1 MIRLR
6 ELMLGCLAGAAWV
19 VPSPGLAASDSY
31 SSGFYT
37 RGVDAAAYIDQGG
50 AVIDPYYVP
59 VQDAAL
65 LPRVSLT
72 VMQEDNIFLD
82 ANDPQEGTTVALEP
96 GLLGIWGRPGGNH
109 LYADYGAIL
118 PLYESVEELDD
129 GPSHMLRLGSV
140 YRTGKSQVQ
149 GEFGYRLLD
158 EMDTVVGARVGKQD
172 LLGDLNVEHEVTGKS
187 SVGAEGRV
195 EMHDYDEAT
204 YGDYNRYYG
213 AGRLYHRLTPK
224 SQAFFQGGL
233 GRDDSREAAFAEN
246 SADFYDLSLGVRG
259 KQSPKFNASGRVG
272 YMWRTYDDET
282 RADEGDW
289 IASLHAES
297 NPFGLTT
304 FGGELYADIRPAID
318 ANGSDV
324 IDQGVVGTASR
335 RLFIE
340 RLRGNAAIT
349 YGRTSYSTLQTATTG
364 ENEFIYDGRTDNYWG
379 FSLGVDWWTRERFS
393 LGLAYSY
400 MNRDGSQNGNPE
412 EQASTS
418 YEYGRWTLRASW
430 NY

>member
-1 MIRLR
+1 MMRLR
-6 ELMLGCLAGAAWV
+6 AFIVGCLAGAALA
-19 VPSPGLAASDSY
+19 VPSIGLAAGDGF

-50 AVIDPYYVP
+50 AVIDPFYVP
-59 VQDAAL
+59 VQNVAL

-72 VMQEDNIFLD
+72 VMQEDNVFLD
-82 ANDPQEGTTVALEP
+82 AVDPLQGTTIALIP
-96 GLLGIWGRPGGNH
+96 GLLGIWGRPGGNN
-109 LYADYGAIL
+109 LYADYGVIL

-129 GPSHMLRLGSV
+129 GPSHMLRLGGI
-140 YRTGKSQVQ
+140 YRTGKSQIQ

-172 LLGDLNVEHEVTGKS
+172 LIGDLNLEHQVSGKS

-195 EMHDYDEAT
+195 ERHEYDEAT
-204 YGDYNRYYG
+204 YGDYDRYYG
-213 AGRLYHRLTPK
+213 AGRLYHRVTPK
-224 SQAFFQGGL
+224 SQAFLQGGL
-233 GRDDSREAAFAEN
+233 GRDNAREAAFAEN

-259 KQSPKFNASGRVG
+259 KQSPKFNASGRLG
-272 YMWRTYDDET
+272 YMWRTYDEES
-282 RADEGDW
+282 RADEGGW
-289 IASLHAES
+289 IASLRAES

-318 ANGSDV
+318 ANGADV
-324 IDQGVVGTASR
+324 ADQGVVGTVSR

-340 RLRGNAAIT
+340 RLRGNASIT
-349 YGRTSYSTLQTATTG
+349 YGRTDYSSYRTETDGADEL
-364 ENEFIYDGRTDNYWG
+364 IYDGRTDNYWG
-379 FSLGVDWWTRERFS
+379 FSLGADWWTRERFS

-400 MNRDGSQNGNPE
+400 MNRDGSRNGDLA
-412 EQASTS
+412 EQENTS

>member
-1 MIRLR
+1 MKLR
-6 ELMLGCLAGAAWV
+6 AFMFGCLAGV
-19 VPSPGLAASDSY
+19 VWAPALGLAFSDGF

-37 RGVDAAAYIDQGG
+37 RGVDEAAYIDQGG
-50 AVIDPYYVP
+50 SVLDPFYVP
-59 VQDAAL
+59 VQPVAL

-72 VMQEDNIFLD
+72 VMQEDNVFLEAD
-82 ANDPQEGTTVALEP
+82 DPLEGTTISLIP

-109 LYADYGAIL
+109 LYADYGVIL

-129 GPSHMLRLGSV
+129 GPSHMLRLGGI

-172 LLGDLNVEHEVTGKS
+172 LIGNLNLEHQVSGKS
-187 SVGAEGRV
+187 SVGAEGRI
-195 EMHDYDEAT
+195 ERHDYDEAT
-204 YGDYNRYYG
+204 YGDYDRYYG
-213 AGRLYHRLTPK
+213 AGRLYRRVTPK
-224 SQAFFQGGL
+224 SQAFVQGGI
-233 GRDDSREAAFAEN
+233 GRDESREAAFAQN

-259 KQSPKFNASGRVG
+259 KQSPKFNTSGRVG

-289 IASLHAES
+289 IASLRAES

-318 ANGSDV
+318 ANGADV
-324 IDQGVVGTASR
+324 TDQGVVGTVSR

-340 RLRGNAAIT
+340 RLRGNGSIT
-349 YGRTSYSTLQTATTG
+349 YGRTTYSAVRTVATG
-364 ENEFIYDGRTDNYWG
+364 EDEFIYDGRTDNYWG

-393 LGLAYSY
+393 LGLAYTY
-400 MNRDGSQNGNPE
+400 MNRDGSQNGDPT
-412 EQASTS
+412 EQENTS
-418 YEYGRWTLRASW
+418 YEYGRWVLRGSW